1 MPRTVYDLTGLSG
14 FDVVLA
20 PLIQDFHISLETAET
35 LAKQDI
41 STLSRQLVILSD
53 ERFGDENDENILQYI
68 ERFAQTGLAL
78 LYIGV
83 TRDSK
88 AFETRLRELGVQTH
102 LVNELTEEDVQK
114 WLANVLGSYLP
125 QEVDTHGH
133 DEMSQAPSPDDTEPT
148 PENPLC
154 IIVSGAPGAG
164 STFVGLNLATQMA
177 EHQVVNYV
185 EAGMRPVLT
194 TWLVADQEEHTAILA
209 EPLQPVFSRGNLQV
223 YTRNPFGD
231 EDVNLREIAAHIT
244 SWINPTVLDLSLQ
257 DYLASSDHRFAA
269 QTVRILVTTHDLHR
283 CRYLEGIPAD
293 VVVVNQ
299 VPTRLPVDEEEY
311 QAFWPDATLV
321 FFPYEGEQGVAI
333 VQGKAV
339 LHISDTVYAAVGRL
353 WEQVRGGDV
362 LETRIV

>member
-1 MPRTVYDLTGLSG
+1 MQRTIYDLTGLSG

-20 PLIQDFHISLETAET
+20 PLLQDFQLSLETAET

-41 STLSRQLVILSD
+41 STLSMQLVILSD
-53 ERFGDENDENILQYI
+53 ERFGDENDENILHYV
-68 ERFAQTGLAL
+68 ERFSQTGLTL

-83 TRDSK
+83 TRASK

-114 WLANVLGSYLP
+114 WLADVLALYLP
-125 QEVDTHGH
+125 VDTHGH
-133 DEMSQAPSPDDTEPT
+133 DEGTEAPSLDDTEPI
-148 PENPLC
+148 PESRLC
-154 IIVSGAPGAG
+154 IVVSGAPGAG

-185 EAGMRPVLT
+185 EAATRPVLT
-194 TWLVADQEEHTAILA
+194 TWLVADQEERVATLA
-209 EPLQPVFSRGNLQV
+209 EPLQPVFSRGDLQV

-231 EDVNLREIAAHIT
+231 EDVNLREIAAHMT

-299 VPTRLPVDEEEY
+299 VPIRLPVDEEEY

-321 FFPYEGEQGVAI
+321 FLPYEGEQGVAI

-339 LHISDTVYAAVGRL
+339 LHISDTVHAAVERL
-353 WEQVRGGDV
+353 WEQVRGGENI
-362 LETRIV
+362 ETRIV